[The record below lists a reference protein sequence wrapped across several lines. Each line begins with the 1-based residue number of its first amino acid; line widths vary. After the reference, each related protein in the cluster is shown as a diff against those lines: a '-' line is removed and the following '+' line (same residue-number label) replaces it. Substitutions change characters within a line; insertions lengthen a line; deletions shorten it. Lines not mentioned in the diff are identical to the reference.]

1 MIKLHLQ
8 ATLAFS
14 FKLILKLQL
23 RRTTRRRG
31 GRGYFQGNREIS
43 GISRKI
49 KESRKFMD
57 IKEYYVREIL
67 KYQGN
72 QEKYLGN
79 QEKYQEKK
87 ENYQGNQ
94 EKYQKI
100 KKYLGNQGKYLGVER
115 NIKEIKRNIKE
126 IKKYQGKQEISEKS
140 RNFREIMEYQR
151 NQ

>member
-1 MIKLHLQ
+1 MQEAVFLSRNSANIPHKIRKLGILRRKIKTKDSQDKMIKLHLQ

-72 QEKYLGN
+72 QEKYLVN

-100 KKYLGNQGKYLGVER
+100 KKYLGN
-115 NIKEIKRNIKE
+115 
-126 IKKYQGKQEISEKS
+126 
-140 RNFREIMEYQR
+140 
-151 NQ
+151 